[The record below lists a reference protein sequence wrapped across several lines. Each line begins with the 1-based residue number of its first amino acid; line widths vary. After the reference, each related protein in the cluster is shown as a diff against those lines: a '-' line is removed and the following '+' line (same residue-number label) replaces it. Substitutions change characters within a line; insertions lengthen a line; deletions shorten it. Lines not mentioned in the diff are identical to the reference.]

1 MEKNLKLQIMGLER
15 HRGVNERAARLGTEN
30 LDECSEEK
38 AKAYVEYLRQQPYPL
53 ATRGDQVN
61 QLRQEV
67 AKRGLIGIKTKE
79 GMKPYLTAEGA
90 INQFRKDYPDAG
102 IDLELIEFDDQ
113 KALFK
118 AEISNNEKLLASG
131 YGMEKAGFRKYFEKA
146 QTSAIQRALKAIG
159 YNTSH
164 ELTELS
170 AQGYNVLNIAGTSSV
185 AAIPSDI
192 AEQEHDIDLIEL
204 VDQTKRRTKP
214 ASEKQIAII
223 KKNTD
228 IDTIQKKFGKNPVLL
243 TDGEANLAI
252 KACFGEIDWDD
263 VEKILSEV
271 N

>member
-1 MEKNLKLQIMGLER
+1 MEKNLKLQIIGLER
-15 HRGVNERAARLGTEN
+15 HRGINERAAMLGTEN
-30 LDECSEEK
+30 LDECTEDKGRE
-38 AKAYVEYLRQQPYPL
+38 YVEYLKQQPYPK
-53 ATRGDQVN
+53 QVEN
-61 QLRQEV
+61 LRREV
-67 AKRGLIGIKTKE
+67 AERGLIGIKTKE

-113 KALFK
+113 KAVFK
-118 AEISNNEKLLASG
+118 AEISNDEKLLASG
-131 YGMEKAGFRKYFEKA
+131 YGMETLSFRKYFEKA

-159 YNTSH
+159 YNTAH

-170 AQGYNVLNIAGTSSV
+170 EQGYNVLNIADTSSV

-192 AEQEHDIDLIEL
+192 AEQEHGIDMIDL
-204 VDQTKRRTKP
+204 VDQTRRRTKI

-223 KKNTD
+223 KKKVD
-228 IDTIQKKFGKNPVLL
+228 AGKIHEYFGKNPVLL

-252 KACFGEIDWDD
+252 KACFSEIDWDD